1 MFAMVFKCFSS
12 VFASV
17 SDVCCKYFSC
27 SWHILHVFY
36 LDVVKVDL
44 DVAHVAM
51 VIHVCFKCMFQIFQ
65 LFQTYVASV
74 LSGCCICC
82 SDYTHISQAYL
93 PIVSSVSDIYWNK
106 FFVLQVFR
114 GSGRR
119 RRQSRGRR
127 RSPRAREKR
136 GGRRRSPRSGAGT
149 QQQAQV
155 SRWAGRRAS
164 RQASR
169 QASDRGQQTGRRSR
183 PAATGVR
190 LDIASSNL

>member
-51 VIHVCFKCMFQIFQ
+51 VIHVCFKCMFQIFL

-74 LSGCCICC
+74 LSGCC

-93 PIVSSVSDIYWNK
+93 PIVSSVSDVYCNK

-114 GSGRR
+114 GSERR

-136 GGRRRSPRSGAGT
+136 GGRRRSPRSGA
-149 QQQAQV
+149 ARS
-155 SRWAGRRAS
+155 SRPKWAGGLAGEQAGRRAIEGN
-164 RQASR
+164 RRAGV
-169 QASDRGQQTGRRSR
+169 AGQQPR
-183 PAATGVR
+183 
-190 LDIASSNL
+190 ASV